1 MENKK
6 KTIFNV
12 IFLLVVFAGTMY
24 GVFHGEDI
32 GEIVKI
38 LEQVNVLWLIPGVIC
53 VVVFIWGESIIIYY
67 MMRTLK
73 IRLKKWTCFLFS
85 SVGFF
90 FSCITPS
97 ASGGQPAQIYYMK
110 KEKIPIPVSTLVLMI
125 VTITYKLVLVV
136 VGLWLVLFGQGFI
149 HKYLWSIRHI
159 FYLGTALNVFCVT
172 AMLVLVFHPRLAR
185 EILVKGMALL
195 EKLHYLHHKEARIEK
210 LNASMDQYRDTAVF
224 LKEHKQVIVNVFA
237 ITMFQRFALFT
248 ATWFVYK
255 AFGLGGAKAVAVI
268 TLQAVIAVSVD
279 MLPLPG
285 GMGISEK
292 LFAMIFIPV
301 FGKRLLLP
309 GMILSRGIGY
319 YTELGLSALL
329 TIVANFTIGRIART
343 KKNRTEV
350 EKRFGIQ
357 IDSLSDIVCFGVAPA
372 VLCYCFGMRGVI
384 GVAILMFYVLA
395 GLIRLAWFNVMEE
408 QRQEET
414 AEKRECYQGLP
425 ITSMAIALPLVVVLK
440 PFLGCEFM
448 LAMHVVMLVVGILF
462 ITNFKFRK
470 PKNLTMGAIVVI
482 VAMAVIGI
490 LVRHYMRYM
499 SMI

>member
-38 LEQVNVLWLIPGVIC
+38 LGQVNVLWLIPGVIC

-149 HKYLWSIRHI
+149 HKYLWSIRHV

-195 EKLHYLHHKEARIEK
+195 EKLHFLHHKEARIEK

-301 FGKRLLLP
+301 FGKLLLP

-329 TIVANFTIGRIART
+329 TIVANFTIGR
-343 KKNRTEV
+343 
-350 EKRFGIQ
+350 
-357 IDSLSDIVCFGVAPA
+357 
-372 VLCYCFGMRGVI
+372 
-384 GVAILMFYVLA
+384 
-395 GLIRLAWFNVMEE
+395 
-408 QRQEET
+408 
-414 AEKRECYQGLP
+414 KREIEC
-425 ITSMAIALPLVVVLK
+425 
-440 PFLGCEFM
+440 
-448 LAMHVVMLVVGILF
+448 
-462 ITNFKFRK
+462 
-470 PKNLTMGAIVVI
+470 
-482 VAMAVIGI
+482 
-490 LVRHYMRYM
+490 
-499 SMI
+499 

>member
-38 LEQVNVLWLIPGVIC
+38 LGQVNVLWLIPGVIC

-136 VGLWLVLFGQGFI
+136 IGVVVTFFGQGFI
-149 HKYLWSIRHI
+149 HKYLYDVRYV
-159 FYLGTALNVFCVT
+159 FYLGTGLNVFCVVT
-172 AMLVLVFHPRLAR
+172 MLILVFHPVLAR
-185 EILVKGMALL
+185 TILVKGMALL
-195 EKLHYLHHKEARIEK
+195 ERMHLMKRKQSRLDR
-210 LNASMDQYRDTAVF
+210 LNASMDQYRETAVY
-224 LKEHKQVIVNVFA
+224 LKNHVKVLVNVFG
-237 ITMFQRFALFT
+237 ITLFQRFALFT

-329 TIVANFTIGRIART
+329 TIVANFTIGR
-343 KKNRTEV
+343 
-350 EKRFGIQ
+350 
-357 IDSLSDIVCFGVAPA
+357 
-372 VLCYCFGMRGVI
+372 
-384 GVAILMFYVLA
+384 
-395 GLIRLAWFNVMEE
+395 
-408 QRQEET
+408 
-414 AEKRECYQGLP
+414 KREIEC
-425 ITSMAIALPLVVVLK
+425 
-440 PFLGCEFM
+440 
-448 LAMHVVMLVVGILF
+448 
-462 ITNFKFRK
+462 
-470 PKNLTMGAIVVI
+470 
-482 VAMAVIGI
+482 
-490 LVRHYMRYM
+490 
-499 SMI
+499 

>member
-38 LEQVNVLWLIPGVIC
+38 LGQVNVLWLIPGVIC
-53 VVVFIWGESIIIYY
+53 VVAFIWGESIIIYY

-110 KEKIPIPVSTLVLMI
+110 KEKIPIPVST
-125 VTITYKLVLVV
+125 LVLVV

-195 EKLHYLHHKEARIEK
+195 EKLHFLHHKEARIEK
-210 LNASMDQYRDTAVF
+210 LNASMDQYHTTAVY
-224 LKEHKQVIVNVFA
+224 LKDHMMVLVNVFA
-237 ITMFQRFALFT
+237 ITLFQRFALFT

-255 AFGLGGAKAVAVI
+255 AFGLGGVKAVAVI
-268 TLQAVIAVSVD
+268 TLQAIIAVSVD

-329 TIVANFTIGRIART
+329 TIVANFTIGR
-343 KKNRTEV
+343 
-350 EKRFGIQ
+350 
-357 IDSLSDIVCFGVAPA
+357 
-372 VLCYCFGMRGVI
+372 
-384 GVAILMFYVLA
+384 
-395 GLIRLAWFNVMEE
+395 
-408 QRQEET
+408 
-414 AEKRECYQGLP
+414 KREIEC
-425 ITSMAIALPLVVVLK
+425 
-440 PFLGCEFM
+440 
-448 LAMHVVMLVVGILF
+448 
-462 ITNFKFRK
+462 
-470 PKNLTMGAIVVI
+470 
-482 VAMAVIGI
+482 
-490 LVRHYMRYM
+490 
-499 SMI
+499 

>member
-38 LEQVNVLWLIPGVIC
+38 LGQVNVLWLIPGVIC
-53 VVVFIWGESIIIYY
+53 VVAFIWGESIIIYY

-159 FYLGTALNVFCVT
+159 FYLGT
-172 AMLVLVFHPRLAR
+172 
-185 EILVKGMALL
+185 GMALL
-195 EKLHYLHHKEARIEK
+195 EKLHFLHHKEARIEK

-329 TIVANFTIGRIART
+329 TIVANFTIGR
-343 KKNRTEV
+343 
-350 EKRFGIQ
+350 
-357 IDSLSDIVCFGVAPA
+357 
-372 VLCYCFGMRGVI
+372 
-384 GVAILMFYVLA
+384 
-395 GLIRLAWFNVMEE
+395 
-408 QRQEET
+408 
-414 AEKRECYQGLP
+414 KREIEC
-425 ITSMAIALPLVVVLK
+425 
-440 PFLGCEFM
+440 
-448 LAMHVVMLVVGILF
+448 
-462 ITNFKFRK
+462 
-470 PKNLTMGAIVVI
+470 
-482 VAMAVIGI
+482 
-490 LVRHYMRYM
+490 
-499 SMI
+499 

>member
-12 IFLLVVFAGTMY
+12 IFLLVVFTGTMY

-172 AMLVLVFHPRLAR
+172 AMFVLVFHPVLAR
-185 EILVKGMALL
+185 AILVKGMALL
-195 EKLHYLHHKEARIEK
+195 EKLHFLRHKRSRLEK
-210 LNASMDQYRDTAVF
+210 LNASMDQYRDTAVY
-224 LKEHKQVIVNVFA
+224 LKEHRQVIVNVFA

-255 AFGLGGAKAVAVI
+255 AFGLSGAKAIVVI

-292 LFAMIFIPV
+292 LFTMIFIPV
-301 FGKRLLLP
+301 FGSHLLLP
-309 GMILSRGIGY
+309 GMMFAVNGHLH
-319 YTELGLSALL
+319 LGVMCLAISGLCDM
-329 TIVANFTIGRIART
+329 FDGKIART
-343 KKNRTEV
+343 KKNRTED

-372 VLCYCFGMRGVI
+372 VLCYCFGMRGIV

-408 QRQEET
+408 HRQEET
-414 AEKRECYQGLP
+414 SEKRECYQGLP
-425 ITSMAIALPLVVVLK
+425 ITSMAIALPIVVVLK

-448 LAMHVVMLVVGILF
+448 LALHVVMLVVGILF
-462 ITNFKFRK
+462 ITNFKLKK
-470 PKNLTMGAIVVI
+470 PKNVTMGTIVAV
-482 VAMAVIGI
+482 VAMAVIAI

-499 SMI
+499 SMM